1 MIHHLKSIFYMA
13 IAGALFWL
21 FLPEKYTF
29 DLPIKFANSVS
40 SEETIS
46 RLTTDDRFN
55 ISIFAENIPNA
66 RALAITETGD
76 VIVSIPNEGV
86 LKLIYND
93 ANQDNVSDGIK
104 LLLKDLNRPH
114 GIILLKRTLFCVF
127 NTTPKNVNS
136 LGRLITLLEIAF
148 LVVAVILL
156 EP

>member
-1 MIHHLKSIFYMA
+1 MA

-40 SEETIS
+40 SEETIN
-46 RLTTDDRFN
+46 RLTTDDLFN

-66 RALAITETGD
+66 RALAITEIGD
-76 VIVSIPNEGV
+76 LIVSIPNEGV

-93 ANQDNVSDGIK
+93 ANQDNVSDGSK

-114 GIILLKRTLFCVF
+114 GIHLHEGWLYIAETNAILRIRYNAKERKFIGTVSYTHLTLP
-127 NTTPKNVNS
+127 TS
-136 LGRLITLLEIAF
+136 D
-148 LVVAVILL
+148 LV
-156 EP
+156 